1 MQKLSILLGSILLTG
16 CSLAIEPRASQGPIP
31 AADPIVVDA
40 PQVTTKKPN
49 NSANKLKE
57 TPAPAIKSG
66 KEGETYYIVKKKD
79 TVFEIMRQTGVD
91 WKTIIKL
98 NDLKAPKYNIYPG
111 QQLRIK

>member
-1 MQKLSILLGSILLTG
+1 MQKMSILLGSILLTG
-16 CSLAIEPRASQGPIP
+16 CSLAIEPNASQGPIP
-31 AADPIVVDA
+31 AADPIIVTPPPTTVDA
-40 PQVTTKKPN
+40 PAQKVEE
-49 NSANKLKE
+49 NS
-57 TPAPAIKSG
+57 APAIKSA
-66 KEGETYYIVKKKD
+66 KAGETYYVVKKQD